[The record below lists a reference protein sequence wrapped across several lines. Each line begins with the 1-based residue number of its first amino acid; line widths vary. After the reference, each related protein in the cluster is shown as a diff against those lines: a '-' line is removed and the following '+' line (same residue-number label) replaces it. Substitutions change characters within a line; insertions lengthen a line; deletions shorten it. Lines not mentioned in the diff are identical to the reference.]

1 MNGVIVLL
9 VALVVAAALGGLYA
23 WRNGRFRDRPRASA
37 SASAGA
43 VAVGRVDLEAL
54 DASLGERATLLQ
66 FSSAF
71 CSPCRAT
78 RAILSDVAALTP
90 GVVHV
95 EVDAESHLELVRE
108 LGIMRTPTVL
118 VLDAQGV
125 ERRRASGLP
134 TKDQV
139 LTAVADAV

>member
-9 VALVVAAALGGLYA
+9 VALAAAAALGALHT
-23 WRNGRFRDRPRASA
+23 WRNGRFRDRGQ
-37 SASAGA
+37 GA
-43 VAVGRVDLEAL
+43 EPAEVRGLDLT
-54 DASLGERATLLQ
+54 DLGVELGDRATLLQ

-78 RAILSDVAALTP
+78 RAILADVATLTP

-118 VLDAQGV
+118 VLDADGV

-134 TKDQV
+134 TRDQV
-139 LTAVADAV
+139 LTAVASAV

>member
-1 MNGVIVLL
+1 MIVLL
-9 VALVVAAALGGLYA
+9 VALVAAAGLGALHT
-23 WRNGRFRDRPRASA
+23 WRNGRFRDRGQAVERAEDQA
-37 SASAGA
+37 
-43 VAVGRVDLEAL
+43 AL
-54 DASLGERATLLQ
+54 DLTGLGVEFGDRATLLQ

-78 RAILSDVAALTP
+78 RAILADVATLTP

-118 VLDAQGV
+118 VLDADGV

-134 TKDQV
+134 TRDQV
-139 LTAVADAV
+139 LTAVAATV